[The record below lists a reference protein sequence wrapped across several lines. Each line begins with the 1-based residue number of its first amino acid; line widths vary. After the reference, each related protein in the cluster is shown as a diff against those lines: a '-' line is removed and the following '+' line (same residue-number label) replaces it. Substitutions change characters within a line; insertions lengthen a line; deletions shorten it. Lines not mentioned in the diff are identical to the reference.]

1 MYFRARGFND
11 FLRSSQFFLLC
22 VIKLVINQL
31 EHKISLCFMLDE
43 QYMAY
48 IYTNGNLADVE
59 GELLKVLFNQKHS

>member
-1 MYFRARGFND
+1 
-11 FLRSSQFFLLC
+11 
-22 VIKLVINQL
+22 
-31 EHKISLCFMLDE
+31 MLDE